1 MTFTI
6 DYIFGAI
13 NDELQSELKEFW
25 DTNRESHRS
34 ELRRFKESTTI
45 STINQ
50 RSVFRP
56 LRIQTA
62 ATSRDSLGRIT
73 GIVFVALRTLD
84 SELHLGSH
92 AYFQRMFVLPDHRA
106 PRLSNQLYTTFLR
119 EFQNDSLNRDHRAR
133 HLLAENV
140 NPGLRRASM
149 RRYFARH
156 GFKMVG
162 QNKIKSE
169 IWALELKT
177 TFNF

>member
-1 MTFTI
+1 MTFTV

-13 NDELQSELKEFW
+13 NDELKSELKEFW
-25 DTNRESHRS
+25 DTNLESYRS

-50 RSVFRP
+50 RSIIRP

-62 ATSRDSLGRIT
+62 ATSRDSQGRIT

-84 SELHLGSH
+84 SELQLGSH
-92 AYFQRMFVLPDHRA
+92 AYFQRMYVLPSHRA
-106 PRLSNQLYTTFLR
+106 ARLSNQLYTTFLR

-133 HLLAENV
+133 HLLTENV
-140 NPGLRRASM
+140 NPGLRHASM

-156 GFKMVG
+156 GFKMIG
-162 QNKIKSE
+162 QNRHKSE
-169 IWALELKT
+169 IWSIELRTK
-177 TFNF
+177 FNF

>member
-13 NDELQSELKEFW
+13 NDELQPELKEFW
-25 DTNRESHRS
+25 DSNRESYRS

-50 RSVFRP
+50 RSFIRP

-62 ATSRDSLGRIT
+62 ATSRDSLGKIT
-73 GIVFVALRTLD
+73 GVVFVALRTLD
-84 SELHLGSH
+84 PELQLGSH
-92 AYFQRMFVLPDHRA
+92 AYFQRMYVPPSHRTFS
-106 PRLSNQLYTTFLR
+106 PSNQLYTIFLR
-119 EFQNDSLNRDHRAR
+119 EFRNDNPNRDHRAT
-133 HLLAENV
+133 HLLAENI

-149 RRYFARH
+149 RRYFARK

-162 QNKIKSE
+162 QNKAQSE